1 MRILLR
7 RTMDTSFWAS
17 RVDYGTIRS
26 PSNSIH
32 QKSSRIS
39 PNPESGQVISH
50 LDIFT
55 LSRTLDL
62 PLGKRPTILFQ
73 AVNRKTRPEQL
84 QLARRLGERGGK
96 RFFSRDASM
105 QSGSRPLY

>member
-39 PNPESGQVISH
+39 PNPESGQVISD
-50 LDIFT
+50 LDFFT

-62 PLGKRPTILFQ
+62 PLGKTADYPIPS
-73 AVNRKTRPEQL
+73 RKSEESPI
-84 QLARRLGERGGK
+84 
-96 RFFSRDASM
+96 
-105 QSGSRPLY
+105 

>member
-7 RTMDTSFWAS
+7 RTMDTSLWAS

-39 PNPESGQVISH
+39 PNRESGQVISD
-50 LDIFT
+50 LDFFT

-62 PLGKRPTILFQ
+62 ALGKRPTILFQ
-73 AVNRKTRPEQL
+73 AVNRKTRPDQRQL
-84 QLARRLGERGGK
+84 T
-96 RFFSRDASM
+96 
-105 QSGSRPLY
+105 RPLGGYRGRYFSSRGAILLFG

>member
-7 RTMDTSFWAS
+7 RTMDTSLWAS

-39 PNPESGQVISH
+39 PNPESGQVISD
-50 LDIFT
+50 LDFFT

-84 QLARRLGERGGK
+84 QLARPLGENGGK
-96 RFFSRDASM
+96 QFFSRDARLLF
-105 QSGSRPLY
+105 GYRPR